1 MQDIRGSKS
10 PVVNGICDPNKSRAR
25 TTPSQFE
32 TWLQI
37 EASQQEM
44 FFFKNHAENEAGR
57 LVSDLFLFL

>member
-1 MQDIRGSKS
+1 MQDIRGSKP
-10 PVVNGICDPNKSRAR
+10 PVVNGICDPQAR

-37 EASQQEM
+37 EVSQQEI
-44 FFFKNHAENEAGR
+44 FFFKNHAENETGR